1 MTDASSDPA
10 SADAGGPFM
19 LDVMCG
25 KLAVYLRM
33 CGHDAAYALD
43 RGVEADDRVL
53 ALARAEGRTL
63 LSRDVTL
70 VERANGVLL
79 TERSVEG
86 QLRELRAA
94 GVELHAADE
103 PTYCGQCNGSL
114 RRLSADADV
123 PDYAPAPD
131 EIAVWRCRDCGQ
143 CFWKGSH
150 WSRVEETLR
159 NL

>member
-1 MTDASSDPA
+1 MTDANSAPA
-10 SADAGGPFM
+10 SADADGPFM

-53 ALARAEGRTL
+53 TLARTEGRTL

-70 VERANGVLL
+70 VKRANGILL
-79 TERSVEG
+79 TERSVDG

-94 GVELHAADE
+94 GVELDVADE
-103 PTYCGQCNGSL
+103 PTYCGRCNGLL
-114 RRLSADADV
+114 RLLSADANV
-123 PDYAPAPD
+123 PDYAPGPD

-159 NL
+159 KL